1 MTIIIQALTC
11 NHDVMTHCRS
21 GQSCICRCTAQVRE
35 QLERFIGVMEQLVD
49 SHRAAAGYAE
59 LPLRVY

>member
-1 MTIIIQALTC
+1 MTAQVVRHASVAVLP
-11 NHDVMTHCRS
+11 
-21 GQSCICRCTAQVRE
+21 QVRE

>member
-1 MTIIIQALTC
+1 MQPR
-11 NHDVMTHCRS
+11 HS
-21 GQSCICRCTAQVRE
+21 GSRQKWSGGQKCICWCTAQVRE

>member
-1 MTIIIQALTC
+1 MDYRRGGQTC
-11 NHDVMTHCRS
+11 FCCCAV
-21 GQSCICRCTAQVRE
+21 QVRE

-49 SHRAAAGYAE
+49 SHRAEAGYAE